1 MTAVRT
7 GIGPG
12 LARFQRMSSIF
23 WPGWGNRLFFV
34 KQALEGLVER
44 ERHVLGKLF
53 GRKKRNR
60 WAVDRLH
67 QAILAQ
73 ALKPGFYFPSGAR
86 DNFSGRFEM
95 TSLHAA
101 LMFRR
106 LRDFGPAGNDLAQ
119 ECFDALFDGFDEALR
134 DMGTG
139 DLSVGKKIRKMG
151 EAFYGRARAYD
162 EALADTAKSDALE
175 NALQRNLGIGEDYV
189 ARFASYVTAAEETL
203 QRHTEESIMS
213 GEVNWPKPVTQ

>member
-1 MTAVRT
+1 M
-7 GIGPG
+7 
-12 LARFQRMSSIF
+12 
-23 WPGWGNRLFFV
+23 
-34 KQALEGLVER
+34 
-44 ERHVLGKLF
+44 LGKLF
-53 GRKKRNR
+53 GRKKHNR

-73 ALKPGFYFPSGAR
+73 ALKPGFYFEGGAR

-101 LMFRR
+101 LVFRR
-106 LRDFGPAGNDLAQ
+106 LREFGPAGNELAQ

-151 EAFYGRARAYD
+151 EAFYGRAKAYD
-162 EALADTAKSDALE
+162 EALAPEAKSDALE
-175 NALQRNLGIGEDYV
+175 NALQRNLGIGEAHIVEFAAYV
-189 ARFASYVTAAEETL
+189 QAAEETL
-203 QRHTEESIMS
+203 GRHGAEAVMS
-213 GEVNWPKPVTQ
+213 GEVSWPKPVAR

>member
-1 MTAVRT
+1 M
-7 GIGPG
+7 
-12 LARFQRMSSIF
+12 
-23 WPGWGNRLFFV
+23 
-34 KQALEGLVER
+34 
-44 ERHVLGKLF
+44 LGHLF

-67 QAILAQ
+67 QTILAQ
-73 ALKPGFYFPSGAR
+73 SLNPSFYFEGGAR

-101 LMFRR
+101 LVFRR
-106 LRDFGPAGNDLAQ
+106 LRDFGQAGNDLAQ

-139 DLSVGKKIRKMG
+139 DLAVGKKIRKMG

-162 EALADTAKSDALE
+162 EALAPVAMSDALE
-175 NALQRNLGIGEDYV
+175 NALQRNLGIGEEHIVKFAAYV
-189 ARFASYVTAAEETL
+189 KSAEETL
-203 QRHTEESIMS
+203 ARHGEEAIMS
-213 GEVNWPKPVTQ
+213 GEVNWPKPVAR